1 MELEGQRVV
10 VVGLARSGIAAARF
24 LASRGARVSAT
35 DRKGAAELPSEVLRL
50 EEQGVVL
57 ELGGH
62 QRETF
67 TSADLVVVSPGV
79 PWELPELLAARSAGV
94 PVLAELELGFRQM
107 RGPVAAVTGTKGKS
121 TTTAALGAM
130 LGQAGGDV
138 RVGGNIGEAV
148 TGLLDGADAQ
158 TTFVLEV
165 SSFQLEGVQSFRPKV
180 AVFLNLSTD
189 HLDRHPS
196 FQDYAQ
202 AKSRI
207 FHNQTPDDWAVVNAD
222 DPEVMARAAKGRA
235 RLVPFSAR
243 PGKHEGASFDSQ
255 GTAILRL
262 GGQSET
268 LFERKAVRLPGDHLA
283 LDLLAAAAAAR
294 LLGATPEAIA
304 AAVGSFSGVEH
315 VLERVAVID
324 GIAFFNDSKATNVDA
339 VQKSLEAFSGP
350 LLPILG
356 GRYKG
361 GDFALLRDIL
371 DHRGKVVFAIGEARQ
386 RISETLSA
394 SLPVFSCASLAEA
407 VELAF
412 AQAEAGDT
420 VLLAPGCSSFDMFR
434 DYAHRGRA
442 FKEEVAA
449 LASRVAAAKERAG
462 G

>member
-1 MELEGQRVV
+1 MELAGQRVV

-35 DRKGAAELPSEVLRL
+35 DRKGSAELAPEVLRL

-67 TSADLVVVSPGV
+67 TSADLIVVSPGV

-94 PVLAELELGFRQM
+94 PVVAELELAFRHM

-130 LGQAGGDV
+130 LGQGGNDV

-148 TGLLDGADAQ
+148 SGLLEGAGAQ
-158 TTFVLEV
+158 TTFVIEV
-165 SSFQLEGVQSFRPKV
+165 SSFQLEGTQTFRPRV
-180 AVFLNLSTD
+180 AVFLNLSPD

-202 AKSRI
+202 AKSLI
-207 FHNQTPDDWAVVNAD
+207 FRNQTPDDWAVVNAD
-222 DPEVMARAAKGRA
+222 DSEVMARAAQGRA
-235 RLVPFSAR
+235 RLVPFSSR
-243 PGKHEGASFDSQ
+243 SVNDDGAFFDDR
-255 GTAILRL
+255 GTALLRL
-262 GGQSET
+262 DGRLES

-283 LDLLAAAAAAR
+283 LDLLAAATAAR
-294 LLGATPEAIA
+294 LLGAAPEAIA
-304 AAVGSFSGVEH
+304 AAVASFEGVEH
-315 VLERVAVID
+315 VLERVAEID
-324 GIAFFNDSKATNVDA
+324 GVAFFNDSKATNVDA
-339 VQKSLEAFSGP
+339 VQKSLTAFSGP

-361 GDFALLRDIL
+361 GDFGLLREVL
-371 DHRGKVVFAIGEARQ
+371 ESRGKMVFAIGEARE

-394 SLPVFSCASLAEA
+394 SLPVLCCASLAEA

-412 AQAEAGDT
+412 AEAEAGDT

-449 LASRVAAAKERAG
+449 LAARVAAKEGAG